1 MRETLYFY
9 FAICIAAL
17 VLKYLS
23 VLASKIINHGRSLDH
38 EQQHDLGN
46 YIKILI
52 LILLGLGIWYL
63 ANSGLNIK
71 EASAVWAYYS
81 VNFSKM

>member
-9 FAICIAAL
+9 FAICIVAL

-23 VLASKIINHGRSLDH
+23 VLVSKIISHDHPLDH

-63 ANSGLNIK
+63 ANSRINIK
-71 EASAVWAYYS
+71 EAPAVWAYHS
-81 VNFSKM
+81 ANF